1 MGENIVYY
9 VPSGPGEAEI
19 EEKRSRFIS
28 YLSVSETEEQAKT
41 FIADIKKKNYDARHN
56 CWCYIIK
63 NGPERY
69 SDDGEPQGT
78 AGIPM
83 LEVLRHEKITN
94 VVCVVTRY
102 FGGVL
107 LGTGGLARA
116 YSKAAKEAL
125 MAAGISIVQKW
136 IVCSI
141 NCPYPLY
148 DRLRAEIAAAGGI
161 INTTDYGS
169 GAFMTLLIPE
179 PHFSAFIKRVSDIS
193 SGAVTVSEEKNIFR
207 SVPLS
212 R

>member
-1 MGENIVYY
+1 MVNKTEYYIPTGSGRAVY
-9 VPSGPGEAEI
+9 

-28 YLSVSETEEQAKT
+28 YLETVETEEQAKA

-63 NGPERY
+63 DGPERY

-83 LEVLRHEKITN
+83 LEVFRHEEITN

-116 YSKAAKEAL
+116 YTKAAKDAL
-125 MAAGISIVQKW
+125 TDAGISVVRRW
-136 IVCSI
+136 IECNIS
-141 NCPYPLY
+141 CPYPIY
-148 DRLRAEIAAAGGI
+148 DRIRVEATYCGGI
-161 INTTDYGS
+161 VTETNYGKDIS
-169 GAFMTLLIPE
+169 ITMLIPKE
-179 PHFSAFIKRVSDIS
+179 AYESFKRTVSDIS
-193 SGAVTVSEEKNIFR
+193 SGSLETKFLNVVYKAAPVK
-207 SVPLS
+207 
-212 R
+212 

>member
-148 DRLRAEIAAAGGI
+148 DRLRAEIAVAGGI
-161 INTTDYGS
+161 IDSVEYSREILINLLLPEEIYGVFKKT
-169 GAFMTLLIPE
+169 A
-179 PHFSAFIKRVSDIS
+179 SDLS
-193 SGAVTVSEEKNIFR
+193 SGSLEPIFLTEAYKAIP
-207 SVPLS
+207 VK
-212 R
+212 